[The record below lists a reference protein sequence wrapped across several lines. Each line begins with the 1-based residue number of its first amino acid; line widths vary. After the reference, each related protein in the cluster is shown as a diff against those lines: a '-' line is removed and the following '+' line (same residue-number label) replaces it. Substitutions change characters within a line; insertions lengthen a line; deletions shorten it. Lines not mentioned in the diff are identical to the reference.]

1 MTNSSLKTD
10 AKLLNSTII
19 VSSMTLISR
28 IFGMLRDIIFARFFG
43 VSVIMDA
50 FIVANRIPNMLRR
63 FFGEGAFNQGFVPVI
78 SSYKENKNHKEVK
91 VLVDSV
97 AGTLGLILF
106 IVSLI
111 GVIFSPIF
119 ISIVA
124 PGFIGED
131 GRFDL
136 SALMLK
142 FTFPYLMFISL
153 TAFSGSLLNTYG
165 KFAVPAITPVIL
177 NIVLIIFVVVISP
190 KLNEPGMS
198 LAYGVFFAGLIQLF
212 FQLPFL
218 SKINL
223 IPRPRWNYH
232 HEGIKRITNLMGPA
246 LFGSSVS
253 QVNIL
258 VSGIIASLI
267 GTGKI
272 SLLYY
277 SDRIM
282 ELPLSLFG
290 IAIATVTLPYLSRL
304 YSRNLIDKFSD
315 ALYWSIKIAL
325 IFIIPAS
332 VGIFILAEPIIA
344 VIYFGGAFD
353 QIDVR
358 LTSLSLSIF
367 SIGLIGFSFVKILS
381 PAYFA
386 REDTKTPVKIG
397 IICVAI
403 NLILGSGFVFY
414 LQKINFEATHVGLAS
429 SISIAAL
436 MNAGLLFLG
445 LKRNKILNNFKTS
458 KIFFIKLCLANIVML
473 AFLVYTK
480 QSLIWWLAMHAM
492 ERAIWLLMI
501 ILASMFLYFVT
512 LSILGI
518 KIKELKFER
527 E

>member
-1 MTNSSLKTD
+1 
-10 AKLLNSTII
+10 
-19 VSSMTLISR
+19 
-28 IFGMLRDIIFARFFG
+28 
-43 VSVIMDA
+43 
-50 FIVANRIPNMLRR
+50 
-63 FFGEGAFNQGFVPVI
+63 
-78 SSYKENKNHKEVK
+78 
-91 VLVDSV
+91 
-97 AGTLGLILF
+97 
-106 IVSLI
+106 
-111 GVIFSPIF
+111 
-119 ISIVA
+119 
-124 PGFIGED
+124 
-131 GRFDL
+131 
-136 SALMLK
+136 
-142 FTFPYLMFISL
+142 
-153 TAFSGSLLNTYG
+153 
-165 KFAVPAITPVIL
+165 
-177 NIVLIIFVVVISP
+177 
-190 KLNEPGMS
+190 
-198 LAYGVFFAGLIQLF
+198 
-212 FQLPFL
+212 
-218 SKINL
+218 
-223 IPRPRWNYH
+223 
-232 HEGIKRITNLMGPA
+232 MGPA

-290 IAIATVTLPYLSRL
+290 VAIATVTLPYLSRL
-304 YSRNLIDKFSD
+304 YSKNLIDKFSD
-315 ALYWSIKIAL
+315 AIYWSIKIAL

>member
-1 MTNSSLKTD
+1 MSNSSLKTE

-28 IFGMLRDIIFARFFG
+28 IFGMLRDIVFARFFG

-177 NIVLIIFVVVISP
+177 NIVLIFFVVVISP

-272 SLLYY
+272 SYC
-277 SDRIM
+277 
-282 ELPLSLFG
+282 
-290 IAIATVTLPYLSRL
+290 
-304 YSRNLIDKFSD
+304 
-315 ALYWSIKIAL
+315 
-325 IFIIPAS
+325 II
-332 VGIFILAEPIIA
+332 
-344 VIYFGGAFD
+344 
-353 QIDVR
+353 
-358 LTSLSLSIF
+358 
-367 SIGLIGFSFVKILS
+367 LIG
-381 PAYFA
+381 
-386 REDTKTPVKIG
+386 
-397 IICVAI
+397 
-403 NLILGSGFVFY
+403 
-414 LQKINFEATHVGLAS
+414 
-429 SISIAAL
+429 
-436 MNAGLLFLG
+436 
-445 LKRNKILNNFKTS
+445 
-458 KIFFIKLCLANIVML
+458 
-473 AFLVYTK
+473 
-480 QSLIWWLAMHAM
+480 
-492 ERAIWLLMI
+492 
-501 ILASMFLYFVT
+501 
-512 LSILGI
+512 
-518 KIKELKFER
+518 
-527 E
+527 